1 MAAKCILESFKYYKE
16 RQILKVKRLENMDNN
31 NFLKVIYFDEAFVA
45 DFMQI
50 IAGGELKKTTEFIT
64 EVNSDIEG
72 NAGADASIG
81 TEKNGLSKVFSF
93 LSGAVINV
101 EAGVNANLS
110 KKSDRI
116 AKNILENTLLADFV
130 ALLDADKR
138 RTKSKRCAGIKIFPN
153 MTVRPEVNSFSY
165 MMLIAPFL
173 SMIDG
178 ELPIKTDDG
187 NAMKIDITKV
197 GEAIEKGRGYYEFV
211 STIDGK
217 DVILRFNR
225 SAFRNS
231 YTMSDLPKMQLTYYA
246 IRVGRIDKADLQ
258 VQKEFEFGTTKISK
272 RVDYASISDNSTT
285 TEEIEVYDVVLAGV
299 LDV

>member
-1 MAAKCILESFKYYKE
+1 
-16 RQILKVKRLENMDNN
+16 MDNN
-31 NFLKVIYFDEAFVA
+31 SFLKVIYFDEAFVA

-50 IAGGELKKTTEFIT
+50 MAGGELKKTTEFIT

-72 NAGADASIG
+72 DVGADAGIG
-81 TEKNGLSKVFSF
+81 TEKNGLSKIFSF
-93 LSGAVINV
+93 LSGATINAD
-101 EAGVNANLS
+101 AGVNANLS
-110 KKSDRI
+110 RKSDRI
-116 AKNILENTLLADFV
+116 AKNILENTLLADFI

-138 RTKSKRCAGIKIFPN
+138 RTKNKRCSGIKIFPN
-153 MTVRPEVNSFSY
+153 ISVRPGVNSFSY

-187 NAMKIDITKV
+187 NVIKIDITKI

-211 STIDGK
+211 STIEGK

-225 SAFRNS
+225 GAFRNS

-246 IRVGRIDKADLQ
+246 IRVGQINKTDLQ
-258 VQKEFEFGTTKISK
+258 VQKEFEFGTTKTSK
-272 RVDYASISDNSTT
+272 RVDYASILENSNTSI
-285 TEEIEVYDVVLAGV
+285 ELEVYDVVLAGV
-299 LDV
+299 LDN